1 MDKINQHIDFSL
13 LVRFF
18 AEEIFPEERKLVL
31 DWKEALP
38 ENEKQFKELQDVWLA
53 MDKTSAQKAI
63 NIDVEWEHLKQQL
76 TKTSIT
82 KTRKFTPAFFVRI
95 AAAIFLAIG
104 LFYFGLEILSQKTV
118 KTNNTETCEV
128 ILPDGSRVT
137 LNAGSKLTYQR
148 SFSKER
154 RIVSLQGEAFFEV
167 AKNPKRPFIIQ
178 LGEAEIKVLGTSFNV
193 KAYKNADK
201 IEVIVAEGLVSLYEK
216 NREEKKVLA
225 GKGERAVYN
234 KEQKIVK
241 KQLNED
247 FNYISWKTR
256 DIIFN
261 NESLTKIVETLS
273 NVYHKEIVLKN
284 SALNNCTVTTK
295 FENKDLD
302 TVLNVL
308 RSTLD
313 IQIEETDKQVIISG
327 NGC

>member
-18 AEEIFPEERKLVL
+18 AEEISPEERKLVL

-38 ENEKQFKELQDVWLA
+38 ENEEQFKELQDVWLA
-53 MDKTSAQKAI
+53 IDKTSAQMAI
-63 NIDVEWEHLKQQL
+63 NLDVEWEHLKKQL

-95 AAAIFLAIG
+95 AAAILLAIG
-104 LFYFGLEILSQKTV
+104 LFYYGLEILSQKTV
-118 KTNNTETCEV
+118 RTNNTETCEV
-128 ILPDGSRVT
+128 LLPDGSRVT

-148 SFSKER
+148 RFSRER

-167 AKNPKRPFIIQ
+167 AKNPKLPFIIQ

-193 KAYKNADK
+193 KAYKNQDK
-201 IEVIVAEGLVSLYEK
+201 IEVVVAEGLVSLYEK

-225 GKGERAVYN
+225 GKGEQAVYN

-256 DIIFN
+256 YIVFDK
-261 NESLTKIVETLS
+261 ESLKNIVETLC
-273 NVYHKEIVLKN
+273 NVYHKEFVLQN

-295 FENKDLD
+295 FENKDLN

-313 IQIEETDKQVIISG
+313 IQIEETDKQVVISG